1 MNSVFR
7 FVEPFADQV
16 DYWERALSTVGEVLD
31 NVLMVQKGYVYLD
44 NILSAE
50 DIRKQLPKETED
62 FSKIT
67 EAWAKVTSKMAEAA
81 FAIPATQEQS

>member
-1 MNSVFR
+1 M
-7 FVEPFADQV
+7 

-31 NVLMVQKGYVYLD
+31 NVLMVQRGYVYLD
-44 NILSAE
+44 NILNAE

-67 EAWAKVTSKMAEAA
+67 NAWAQVTSNMSKAA
-81 FAIPATQEQS
+81 FAVPATQEPC